1 MIQVFVHFESI
12 ESISLEYIWTQSR
25 NISFNLV
32 DKKLLLEKFL
42 EIFQDILLL
51 ENILN
56 LN

>member
-25 NISFNLV
+25 NFSFNLV

-42 EIFQDILLL
+42 EIFQDNLLL